1 MRRSTLWPAGAVILG
16 AAGAA
21 LRMWQRAS
29 GYDADGLPVSGALPA
44 VVLTVFIIL
53 CAGAFLAASLS
64 EPKALEDQSSAAPRG
79 RSAALL
85 LAASGVLILAAGAV
99 NLKAFADGWLEV
111 SGALYASPAG
121 RQEAIRLFLSACL
134 FPLVLALASV
144 PAAIALLLRTRLALG
159 SAPAQEDVP
168 AEPTAVEED
177 DPEETEEDGGTRPR
191 GEGVRTFAAL
201 MPPVFC
207 WIWLVEAYRRH
218 TSSPILWDYVLL
230 LFAVLAL
237 LISGYFRAG
246 FAFGVG
252 KPRRAVFVSLLALFF
267 FAVALPDAGD
277 AATALILAAL
287 TLHAQAELSALLSAL
302 DHAPPQTGS
311 KEELPHE

>member
-1 MRRSTLWPAGAVILG
+1 MRRSTLWPAGALILG

-29 GYDADGLPVSGALPA
+29 GYDADGLPVPGAPA
-44 VVLTVFIIL
+44 AAVLTVFMLL

-64 EPKALEDQSSAAPRG
+64 GAKALEDQPSAAPRG

-85 LAASGVLILAAGAV
+85 LGASGAVILAAGAV
-99 NLKAFADGWLEV
+99 NLKTFADGWLEV
-111 SGALYASPAG
+111 SGALYASPTG
-121 RQEAIRLFLSACL
+121 RQEAVRFFLSACL

-144 PAAIALLLRTRLALG
+144 PAAIALLLRSRLALG
-159 SAPAQEDVP
+159 PAPAPEDEP
-168 AEPTAVEED
+168 AEPAAVEED
-177 DPEETEEDGGTRPR
+177 GPEEAEEDGGARR
-191 GEGVRTFAAL
+191 ERAGARTFAAL

-267 FAVALPDAGD
+267 SVTALPDAGD
-277 AATALILAAL
+277 AATALALVALA
-287 TLHAQAELSALLSAL
+287 LHALAELGALLDAL
-302 DHAPPQTGS
+302 DNAPPQTES